1 VVDARHAGLL
11 MYEGEVEAG
20 LAIVRAVR
28 ERHDGVRRNP
38 WDEFECGHHY
48 ARALSS
54 WSLLLVLSGY
64 QYSGP
69 AQRLRFAPPA
79 AAGEF
84 RSFFTAGTAWGTVRM
99 TGDHAELRVEAGE
112 LTLRRLEIGERAH
125 DFATP
130 AVVRPG
136 HPLTVAR

>member
-1 VVDARHAGLL
+1 
-11 MYEGEVEAG
+11 M
-20 LAIVRAVR
+20 R

-54 WSLLLVLSGY
+54 WSLLLALSGY

-84 RSFFTAGTAWGTVRM
+84 RSFFTAGTAWGTVRI
-99 TGDHAELRVEAGE
+99 TGRQAELRVEAGE

>member
-1 VVDARHAGLL
+1 
-11 MYEGEVEAG
+11 MEEG
-20 LAIVRAVR
+20 LAVVRAVR
-28 ERHDGVRRNP
+28 DRHDGARRNP

-54 WSLLLVLSGY
+54 LERCCWRSPATSTAR
-64 QYSGP
+64 P
-69 AQRLRFAPPA
+69 AQRLRFAPPRDA
-79 AAGEF
+79 DEF
-84 RSFFTAGTAWGTVRM
+84 RSFFTAGTAWGTVRI
-99 TGDHAELRVEAGE
+99 TGRQAELRVEAGE